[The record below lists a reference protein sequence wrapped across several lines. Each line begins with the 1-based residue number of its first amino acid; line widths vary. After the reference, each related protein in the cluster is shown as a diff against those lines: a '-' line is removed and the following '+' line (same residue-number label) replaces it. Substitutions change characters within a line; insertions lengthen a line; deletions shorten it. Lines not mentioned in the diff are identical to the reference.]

1 MSIRP
6 DMSIL
11 DRPSP
16 LITRPPVLSGGEL
29 VHASEALSPR
39 ESAMRTQM
47 VCLMIANGEPISSV
61 ATKLKLSEKLVENIV
76 MIPSSMEMIVRFQ
89 HDIAPEP
96 RQRIG
101 KMASIALDVQTRL
114 LLGSAPDSVKA
125 MVSEN
130 VLNRAMGKATQV
142 IETRTLHFDL
152 KDAAAIDNAM
162 KASQEKL
169 KRIEDLQKTLAISVS
184 SRAA

>member
-1 MSIRP
+1 M
-6 DMSIL
+6 
-11 DRPSP
+11 
-16 LITRPPVLSGGEL
+16 LSGGEL